1 MRQRRTSRGAGII
14 ARPPARLFARQPPT
28 GLEST
33 AQRRRV
39 EVFAAGRAIAGIAP
53 RMSLN
58 PPQRAAV
65 EYCDGPLL
73 VLAGAGSGKTRVIT
87 EKIAHLVKRK
97 QVAASKIAAITFT
110 NKAAREMRERVGKL
124 ITGPAAD
131 GLTVCTFHALG
142 LKFLQLEHD
151 RAGLRRGFS
160 VLDSDDSQSIIKDLA
175 PHGIKNDA
183 LFALQSLLSR
193 AKNEGYTPE
202 QAAARALSAREREAA
217 EIYGRYQR
225 RLAAFN
231 AVDFDDLIRLP
242 LAILEGDD
250 EARGGWQE
258 RIRYLLL
265 DEYQD
270 TNTAQYRLVKALAGS
285 RGAFT
290 AVGDDDQSIYAWRGA
305 NPENLAE
312 LSRDYPSLKVIKL
325 EQNYR
330 CARRILRA
338 ANALIA
344 NNTHLFEKKL
354 WSEQAE
360 GAPIRVLECRDDEH
374 EAERVA
380 GEITHLAEKHKARWN
395 EFAIL
400 YRGNHQAR
408 ALEKALRLARIPYHL
423 SGGTAFLE
431 RAEVKDLLGYLRLIS
446 NPDDDSAFLR
456 VVNTPRRDIGATSLE
471 KLGQIAGTRNIPLLR
486 AAQNDAILAQLS
498 PRPASALA
506 GFASLLRELSASAAR
521 LPAAELVDE
530 LIRRI
535 GYAEHIA
542 GQVKEPALRA
552 RRLENLQELVE
563 WFRAMQ
569 KGSSSGDLAAQLA
582 LLTHAD
588 RDDAG
593 NAVRLMTL
601 HSAKGLEFRFVFIV
615 GVEDGSLPHDSSI
628 DEGRLDEERRLM
640 YVGITRA
647 KEQLALSYARRKRR
661 FGEILA
667 NDPSRFLA
675 ELPADDLHWSGR
687 DAEQDQAHRAEL
699 ASSHLAKLASLF
711 AD

>member
-1 MRQRRTSRGAGII
+1 
-14 ARPPARLFARQPPT
+14 
-28 GLEST
+28 
-33 AQRRRV
+33 
-39 EVFAAGRAIAGIAP
+39 
-53 RMSLN
+53 MSLN

-87 EKIAHLVKRK
+87 EKIAHLVKRRN
-97 QVAASKIAAITFT
+97 VSATKIAAITFT
-110 NKAAREMRERVGKL
+110 NKAAREMRERVAKL
-124 ITGPAAD
+124 VSGPTAE

-142 LKFLQLEHD
+142 LKFLQLEHA
-151 RAGLRRGFS
+151 RVGLRRGFS
-160 VLDSDDSQSIIKDLA
+160 VLDADDSQGIVKDLA
-175 PHGIKNDA
+175 PKGIKNDA
-183 LFALQSLLSR
+183 LFALQSLVSR
-193 AKNEGYTPE
+193 AKNEGLTPE
-202 QAAARALSAREREAA
+202 QAAMRAGGAREREAA
-217 EIYGRYQR
+217 AIYDAYQK

-242 LAILEGDD
+242 LSILEGDA
-250 EARGGWQE
+250 EARGAWQE

-270 TNTAQYRLVKALAGS
+270 TNDAQYRLMKALAGE

-305 NPENLAE
+305 NPENLSE
-312 LSRDYPSLKVIKL
+312 LSRDYPNLRVVKL

-344 NNTHLFEKKL
+344 NNDHLFEKKL

-380 GEITHLAEKHKARWN
+380 GEIAHLAEKHKATWS

-408 ALEKALRLARIPYHL
+408 PLEKALRLARIPYHL
-423 SGGTAFLE
+423 TGGTAFLE
-431 RAEVKDLLGYLRLIS
+431 RAEVKDLLAYLRLIN
-446 NPDDDSAFLR
+446 NPDDDAAFLR
-456 VVNTPRRDIGATSLE
+456 IVNVPRRDIGATSLE
-471 KLGQIAGTRNIPLLR
+471 KLGEASAARHVSMLR
-486 AAQNDAILAQLS
+486 AAQNDTVLGYLS
-498 PRPASALA
+498 ARPASALA
-506 GFASLLRELSASAAR
+506 GFVDLVRELSRKAQTMAA
-521 LPAAELVDE
+521 ADLVDE
-530 LIRRI
+530 LIQRT
-535 GYAEHIA
+535 GYAAHIA
-542 GQVKEPALRA
+542 TQVKEPGLLA
-552 RRLENLQELVE
+552 RRLENLKELAD

-569 KGSSSGDLAAQLA
+569 KNGATGDLAAQLA
-582 LLTHAD
+582 LLTHGD
-588 RDDAG
+588 RDDPG

-615 GVEDGSLPHDSSI
+615 GAEDGSLPHDGGI
-628 DEGRLDEERRLM
+628 EEGRLDEERRLM

-647 KEQLALSYARRKRR
+647 KEQLALTFARRKRR
-661 FGEILA
+661 FGEILS
-667 NDPSRFLA
+667 NEPSRFLA
-675 ELPADDLHWSGR
+675 ELPQADLHWSGR
-687 DAEQDQAHRAEL
+687 DPEQDEAQRKDV
-699 ASSHLAKLASLF
+699 ASASLAKLAALF
-711 AD
+711 DK